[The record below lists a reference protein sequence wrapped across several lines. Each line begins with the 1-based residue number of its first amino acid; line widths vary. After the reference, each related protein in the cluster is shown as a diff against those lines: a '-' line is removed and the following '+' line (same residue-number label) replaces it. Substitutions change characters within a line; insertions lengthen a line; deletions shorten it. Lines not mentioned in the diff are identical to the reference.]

1 MAATSIPLG
10 PHAPKV
16 PADASW
22 DEDADSG
29 SGEPNGFGMIARSG
43 RVKQSL
49 RDQNNNKR
57 RQFRIP

>member
-29 SGEPNGFGMIARSG
+29 SGECGGFGMIAT
-43 RVKQSL
+43 L
-49 RDQNNNKR
+49 RQGEAEPAAPE
-57 RQFRIP
+57 Q

>member
-22 DEDADSG
+22 DDYVIIFPADSPDLTPTG
-29 SGEPNGFGMIARSG
+29 RELCAGHEPQRN
-43 RVKQSL
+43 
-49 RDQNNNKR
+49 DH
-57 RQFRIP
+57 